1 MVASCLGW
9 FIEQTGPDVRIAK
22 IRSVA
27 SLGLALLLPGCAIHP
42 EPFSDIEI
50 SLAAEQG
57 AAEVDAGQEGIVRA
71 IGLHEAMARA
81 LKYNLDFRVEAM
93 QQSLRVAELDLSHW
107 NLLPNAVAKAG
118 YANRDNYSASFS
130 TRVLPGDVLDP
141 SPVPEVRNSTSQEK
155 HINTADIG
163 FSWNV
168 LDFGLSYVRAR
179 QAADKVLIAEE
190 MKRKVIQRIVEDV
203 RTAYWRAVSAERLM
217 RRLGQLEHRTQQALA
232 STRELYNNRDTSPIT
247 ALTYERELVEIKR
260 SIQELERDL
269 KVAKSQL
276 AALMNLKPGTQ
287 FALVVPPRS
296 SKSPGL
302 TMGLGE
308 MVDVALR
315 FRSELREVGYQR
327 RINSHEADAA
337 LLELLPG
344 FQMYAGSNYDS
355 NSFLMNAAWFD
366 WGYKASWNL
375 LKVFQYPA
383 KRDVVTLQDD
393 VLKERQLALTMAIM
407 TQVHVS
413 RVRYL
418 HLRKELATADEYLDV
433 QRRLL
438 SQMRTEAA
446 ADRIS
451 EQTLI
456 REEMN
461 TLVAEVKHDI
471 AFAAVQ
477 TAYANLFSSMGLDPY
492 AEELAQHMSV
502 SEVASG
508 LRARNLERG
517 DASAKVT
524 AASYGK

>member
-1 MVASCLGW
+1 MHVLVAVGAL
-9 FIEQTGPDVRIAK
+9 A
-22 IRSVA
+22 
-27 SLGLALLLPGCAIHP
+27 ALLSGCSIHP
-42 EPFSDIEI
+42 EPFSEIEI
-50 SLAAEQG
+50 ARAAEQN
-57 AAEVDAGQEGIVRA
+57 AVEVDAGQEPVVQA

-93 QQSLRVAELDLSHW
+93 QQSLRVAEMDLSHW
-107 NLLPNAVAKAG
+107 SLLPNAVANSG
-118 YANRDNYSASFS
+118 YAARDNYSASFS
-130 TRVLPGDVLDP
+130 TRVLPGDRLDP
-141 SPVPEVRNSTSQEK
+141 SPIPEVRNSTSQEK
-155 HINTADIG
+155 RINSADIG

-190 MKRKVIQRIVEDV
+190 MKRKVIQRIIEDV

-217 RRLGQLEHRTQQALA
+217 RRLGQLEKRTERALA
-232 STRELYNNRDTSPIT
+232 ASRELYDSRQTSPIT

-260 SIQELERDL
+260 TIQELERDL
-269 KVAKSQL
+269 QVAKSQL
-276 AALMNLKPGTQ
+276 AALMNHRPGTP

-302 TMGLGE
+302 SMGLAE

-315 FRSELREVGYQR
+315 FRSELREVAYQR
-327 RINSHEADAA
+327 RINTHEADAA

-355 NSFLMNAAWFD
+355 NSFMLNSAWFD

-393 VLKERQLALTMAIM
+393 VLRERQLALTMAIM

-413 RVRYL
+413 RIRYL
-418 HLRKELATADEYLDV
+418 HLRKELNTAEEYLDV
-433 QRRLL
+433 QKRLL

-471 AFAAVQ
+471 AFASVQ

-502 SEVASG
+502 SALASG
-508 LRARNLERG
+508 LRAKALDAGGRG
-517 DASAKVT
+517 ANVKTV
-524 AASYGK
+524 SYDK